1 MEKIYIDGEH
11 LSLQD
16 IVNVARNNFE
26 VYIDNSVLPKIESSR
41 NLVDKFVEEEKVIY
55 GITTGFGDL
64 CNVVISKDKAE
75 ILQKNLIRSHAC
87 GIGEP
92 LNIEIVRAIM
102 LLRLNSL
109 VKGYSGIRL
118 STLNTL
124 LEMINKQV
132 HPVVPEKGSL
142 GASGD
147 LAPLA
152 HITLVMIGEGE
163 AFYKGQRLPGNEA
176 MKLAKIPIIN
186 LKSKEGLALINGTQ
200 VMTGIGALVLYDS
213 IQLMKMADIISAL
226 TFEALNGIVDAFDEK
241 VQDLRPHKGQVG
253 TAINLRKILE
263 GSKMV
268 SSEGEI
274 RVQDAYSLRCIP

>member
-226 TFEALNGIVDAFDEK
+226 
-241 VQDLRPHKGQVG
+241 
-253 TAINLRKILE
+253 IL
-263 GSKMV
+263 K
-268 SSEGEI
+268 
-274 RVQDAYSLRCIP
+274 P